1 MYHNNYSVRVLTRGQ
16 PVKET
21 NQYVFLK
28 DKQAFELS
36 LRNDNS
42 HDSAA
47 HVSIDG
53 ALVGIYKV
61 KANKKVIIDCGM
73 NDNGKFIFLKRG
85 TEEFNEVDLPKVDN
99 DDLGVIE
106 VIFHQ
111 IQPEWNIDFTE
122 WFKGY
127 KETVI
132 IKEKCCGCNGCCDCN
147 HGWKKT
153 NPWNP
158 LYPTWTTISTPLS
171 INMSGDTKAMTVYN
185 ESKADNNIGNS
196 VLMCSVSPGGVG
208 LSGVSNKEYD
218 HVNEDKDKYSS
229 VKPTRIFL
237 RLVCKEGEDDVKK
250 IRSKTFYSTAKPV
263 PV

>member
-1 MYHNNYSVRVLTRGQ
+1 MYLNNYSVRVLTNGQ
-16 PVKET
+16 TTKEK

-36 LRNDNS
+36 LKNDNS
-42 HDSAA
+42 YDSAA

-53 ALVGIYKV
+53 TLVGIYKV

-85 TEEFNEVDLPKVDN
+85 TEEFNEVDLPKVNN

-111 IQPEWNIDFTE
+111 ILPEWNIDFTE
-122 WFKGY
+122 WYKGY

-132 IKEKCCGCNGCCDCN
+132 IKEKCCECNGCCNCN

-153 NPWNP
+153 NPWDH
-158 LYPTWTTISTPLS
+158 YPTWTTISTPLS
-171 INMSGDTKAMTVYN
+171 INMSSANGDLQVYN
-185 ESKADNNIGNS
+185 ETKGDANLGQS
-196 VLMCSVSPGGVG
+196 VLMCNVSGGGVG

-218 HVNEDKDKYSS
+218 HVNEDKDKYAN

-237 RLVCKEGEDDVKK
+237 RLVCKEGEDDVNK
-250 IRSKTFYSTAKPV
+250 IRSKTFYSTAKPL
-263 PV
+263 PI

>member
-1 MYHNNYSVRVLTRGQ
+1 MYLNNYSVRVLTSGQ
-16 PVKET
+16 TTGEQ

-36 LRNDNS
+36 LKNDNS
-42 HDSAA
+42 HDAAA

-85 TEEFNEVDLPKVDN
+85 TQDFNEVDLPKVAN
-99 DDLGVIE
+99 DDLGIVE

-111 IQPEWNIDFTE
+111 IQPEWTIDFS
-122 WFKGY
+122 KLY
-127 KETVI
+127 KETI
-132 IKEKCCGCNGCCDCN
+132 IIDKRCKCWGDCDCDCK
-147 HGWKKT
+147 GWKKN

-158 LYPTWTTISTPLS
+158 YQPMWTTISTPLN
-171 INMSGDTKAMTVYN
+171 INHSSADGNLRVYN
-185 ESKADNNIGNS
+185 ETKSD
-196 VLMCSVSPGGVG
+196 VTLMCSVSDVSPGGVG

-218 HVNEDKDKYSS
+218 HVNEEKDEYSS

-237 RLVCKEGEDDVKK
+237 RLICKDGEDDVKK
-250 IRSKTFYSTAKPV
+250 IRSKTFYSTEKPA